1 MHHKVWENCLRV
13 FKDNLDKSVYTYF
26 FGRIKPISVKG
37 HVLTI
42 EGPSQFYYD
51 YLEAHYSELLKMALQ
66 RELGAEACLEYRIPI
81 NPDNQRTKNHAITL
95 PPTGQEA
102 YTNRSID
109 VFPQDNAPQD
119 YSPFGVP
126 GTLRRLNIDPQ
137 LNPAYSFSN
146 FIEGDC
152 NRLGRAAGLSI
163 AEKPGNNTFN
173 PLFIH
178 SKPGLGKTH
187 LAQAIGIQIKEW
199 HPEKTVLYVN
209 ASTFQ
214 DQFQTA
220 KIKNELIQFIH
231 FYQLIDVLIID
242 DMEHLANKV
251 KTQKMFFDIFNYL
264 QQSNKQII
272 MTSDKAPAELEGME
286 DRLLSR
292 FRWGLNVELDTP
304 DYETRLKVLR
314 QKAYK
319 EGIALSDEVFDYV
332 ASNVTGNFRELEG
345 AIISLIAQSS
355 LNRKQITLE
364 LTKQMIDKYVQSSA
378 REITIDYIQKV
389 VCDYLELPVESIQL
403 TSRKREIV
411 QARQLSMY
419 FAKKITK
426 SSLAVIGAQ
435 CGNKDHAT
443 VLHACKQIE
452 NLRQTDRYMRT
463 MVDELEKKFAE

>member
-1 MHHKVWENCLRV
+1 MHRKVWKNCLRV
-13 FKDNLDKSVYTYF
+13 FNDNLDTNAYKAF
-26 FGRIKPISVKG
+26 FERIKPISVKG

-42 EGPSQFYYD
+42 EVPSQFYYD
-51 YLEAHYSELLKMALQ
+51 YLETHYSELLKMALQ
-66 RELGAEACLEYRIPI
+66 KELGKEACLEYQIPI
-81 NPDNQRTKNHAITL
+81 NPDNRRKQDHTITL
-95 PPTGQEA
+95 PPAEQET

-109 VFPQDNAPQD
+109 VFPQSNAQQN
-119 YSPFGVP
+119 YSPFP
-126 GTLRRLNIDPQ
+126 DTLRRMNINPQ

-163 AEKPGNNTFN
+163 AEKPGITSFN

-286 DRLLSR
+286 ERLLSR
-292 FRWGLNVELDTP
+292 FRWGLTVELDTP

-319 EGIALSDEVFDYV
+319 EGISLSDEVFDYV
-332 ASNVTGNFRELEG
+332 AGNVTGSFRELEG
-345 AIISLIAQSS
+345 AIISLIAHATLVKQDITPEFTKSVLES
-355 LNRKQITLE
+355 LNRNRKQ
-364 LTKQMIDKYVQSSA
+364 
-378 REITIDYIQKV
+378 EISIDYIKRV
-389 VCDYLELPVESIQL
+389 VCSYYNLSEEQL
-403 TSRKREIV
+403 LAKTRKREIV
-411 QARQLSMY
+411 QARYLSMY
-419 FAKKITK
+419 FAKMFTK
-426 SSLAVIGAQ
+426 CSLTGIGTQ
-435 CGNKDHAT
+435 IGKKDHAT
-443 VLHACKQIE
+443 VLYACKTVN
-452 NLRQTDRYMRT
+452 NLMATDKQFRMQAQ
-463 MVDELEKKFAE
+463 EIEKKIKH

>member
-42 EGPSQFYYD
+42 EVPSQFYYD

-345 AIISLIAQSS
+345 AIISLIANATLVKQDITPEFTKSV
-355 LNRKQITLE
+355 LERLNRNRKQ
-364 LTKQMIDKYVQSSA
+364 
-378 REITIDYIQKV
+378 EISIDYIKRV
-389 VCDYLELPVESIQL
+389 VCSYYNLSEEQL
-403 TSRKREIV
+403 LAKTRKREIV
-411 QARQLSMY
+411 QARYLSMY
-419 FAKKITK
+419 FAKMFTK
-426 SSLAVIGAQ
+426 CSLTGIGTQ
-435 CGNKDHAT
+435 IGKKDHAT
-443 VLHACKQIE
+443 VLYACKTVN
-452 NLRQTDRYMRT
+452 NLMATDKQFRMQA
-463 MVDELEKKFAE
+463 EEIEKKIKH

>member
-1 MHHKVWENCLRV
+1 MHREVWKNCLRV
-13 FKDNLDKSVYTYF
+13 FKDNLDDMAYESF
-26 FGRIKPISVKG
+26 FERIKPISVKG

-42 EGPSQFYYD
+42 EVPTQFYYD
-51 YLEAHYSELLKMALQ
+51 YLEAHYSDLLKMALQ
-66 RELGAEACLEYRIPI
+66 RELGKDACLEYRIPI
-81 NPDNQRTKNHAITL
+81 NPDSRRTKSHAITL
-95 PPTGQEA
+95 PPSGQEV
-102 YTNRSID
+102 YTNQSID
-109 VFPQDNAPQD
+109 VFPQGDARQD
-119 YSPFGVP
+119 YSPFGIP
-126 GTLRRLNIDPQ
+126 GTSRRLNIDPQ

-152 NRLGRAAGLSI
+152 NRLGRAAGLTI
-163 AEKPGNNTFN
+163 AEKPGTTPFN

-220 KIKNELIQFIH
+220 TIKNKLIEFIH

-292 FRWGLNVELDTP
+292 FRWGLTVELDTP

-319 EGIALSDEVFDYV
+319 EGIALPDEVFDYV

-345 AIISLIAQSS
+345 AIISLIANATLVKQDITPEFTKSV
-355 LNRKQITLE
+355 LDRLNRNRKQ
-364 LTKQMIDKYVQSSA
+364 
-378 REITIDYIQKV
+378 EISIDYIKRI
-389 VCDYLELPVESIQL
+389 VCSYYNLSEEQL
-403 TSRKREIV
+403 LAKTRKREIV
-411 QARQLSMY
+411 QARYLSMY
-419 FAKKITK
+419 FAKMFTK
-426 SSLAVIGAQ
+426 CSLTGIGTQ
-435 CGNKDHAT
+435 IGKKDHAT
-443 VLHACKQIE
+443 VLYACKMVN
-452 NLRQTDRYMRT
+452 NLIATDKQFRMQA
-463 MVDELEKKFAE
+463 EEIEKKIKH